1 MLALKYILLYFQ
13 WLFIYPEWKP
23 KCFALCT
30 KALCIPAS
38 RSLSNNFYHSSP
50 LWFCFSHTELV
61 IPPQWQLFSTLRF
74 CTGSFFYLEFTPPS
88 YLPHLQSFSKMWLCQ
103 WSLSWLSFSLRLI
116 LLLFLRNNYHHLIL
130 YWIIHY
136 MYMITC
142 IVRYIYMLF
151 MFSSLLYFHHLE

>member
-23 KCFALCT
+23 VFCIVYQSPVHSCF
-30 KALCIPAS
+30 
-38 RSLSNNFYHSSP
+38 SLSNNFYYSSP

-61 IPPQWQLFSTLRF
+61 IPPQCQLFSTLRF

-88 YLPHLQSFSKMWLCQ
+88 YFPHLHSFSKMWLCQ
-103 WSLSWLSFSLRLI
+103 WSLSWLSFFLHLS
-116 LLLFLRNNYHHLIL
+116 LLLFLRNNYHHLIR
-130 YWIIHY
+130 YWITHY
-136 MYMITC
+136 MYMIPC